1 MYQYMKSILSLL
13 TDIDRPDASLGCRK
27 DQAEHGRTRQRLAS
41 REVSAHQVRSS
52 SHVPENIEETYLFS
66 LSSIWRPLTP
76 VVESAPL
83 GICHFSTFHPE
94 DLIPIDVV
102 FPHFVEE
109 AYEARPSPHQ
119 RWYYRSKMTNNDVI
133 LLKIYD
139 NKEGVAFSR

>member
-1 MYQYMKSILSLL
+1 MGERANALL
-13 TDIDRPDASLGCRK
+13 LGRCRLIK
-27 DQAEHGRTRQRLAS
+27 YGQAH
-41 REVSAHQVRSS
+41 
-52 SHVPENIEETYLFS
+52 HVLENIQNRLN
-66 LSSIWRPLTP
+66 LCSIWRPITP
-76 VVESAPL
+76 IVESAPL

-119 RWYYRSKMTNNDVI
+119 RWYYRSKMTNNDVV